1 MTDEIKNILK
11 VVPQDPGCYMFMD
24 DKGTVIYVGK
34 AKNLKR
40 RVSSYFNKNH
50 DSVKTRVLVKN
61 IRNIKYVVVNSEE
74 DTFLLENNLIKE
86 LQPRYNVLLKDDKSY
101 PYIVVKNEYFPRVLK
116 TRNVVKDGS
125 KYFGPYTSV
134 QAVDALIDMVRKV
147 YRIRTCRLK
156 LTPEDI
162 AEGKFDLCLQYHIKM
177 CDAPCVGYISLEDYN
192 KNIEEVIEILKGNV
206 SLIEKKIY
214 DRMMMLSEQMRF
226 EEANELKRK
235 LQLISSFR
243 EKSQVVSSINYN
255 IDIFSYD
262 EDDKSAFVNYL
273 HVVSGAI
280 TQAYTFEYKKKLD
293 ETPEELLAMGIVEMR
308 QRFGSES
315 REIVVP
321 FIPNL
326 VMSNIEITI
335 PQRGDKR
342 KLLDLSIKNVK
353 QYKFD
358 KRKKAEM
365 LNPEQ
370 RTTRILKTAQK
381 DLHLKELPIHI
392 ECFDN
397 SNIQGTN
404 PVAACVVFKK
414 AKPSKKDYR
423 HFNIKTVQGPD
434 DYASMAE
441 IIHRR
446 YSRVLNEG
454 LELPQLIVIDGGKGQ
469 LGVAVKTLQKIGIYG
484 KVAIIGIAERLEEIY
499 FPGDS
504 IPLFIDKNSETLK
517 LIQQIRDEAHRF
529 GLKHHRQKR
538 SKAQVTSELDN
549 INGIGQV
556 TKKALISHFK
566 SIKRIKEADLNEII
580 NVIGKS
586 KGQIIWDWIN
596 STPPSP
602 HPTTLD
608 YLKIKHNVITILG
621 NNVFN
626 KYFC

>member
-1 MTDEIKNILK
+1 MNDNIKNTLAVI
-11 VVPQDPGCYMFMD
+11 PHSPGCYMFLD
-24 DKGTVIYVGK
+24 EKETVIYVGK
-34 AKNLKR
+34 AKDLKR

-50 DSVKTRVLVKN
+50 DNIKTRVLVKN
-61 IRNIKYVVVNSEE
+61 IRNIKYVVVNTEE

-101 PYIVVKNEYFPRVLK
+101 PYIVVKNEYFPRVYK
-116 TRNVVKDGS
+116 TRNIVKDGS

-134 QAVDALIDMVRKV
+134 QAVDALLEMLRKV

-156 LTPEDI
+156 LTPEGI
-162 AEGKFDLCLQYHIKM
+162 AAGKFNTCLQFHIKM

-192 KNIEEVIEILKGNV
+192 KNIEEVIEILKGNI
-206 SLIEKKIY
+206 SLIEKKVF
-214 DRMMMLSEQMRF
+214 DRMQFLAEQMRF
-226 EEANELKRK
+226 EDANDLKEK
-235 LQLISSFR
+235 LLLIKRFR
-243 EKSQVVSSINYN
+243 EKSQVVSNIYYN
-255 IDIFSYD
+255 IDVFSYD
-262 EDDKSAFVNYL
+262 EDDKSAFVNYM

-293 ETPEELLAMGIVEMR
+293 ETREELLGMGIVEMR
-308 QRFGSES
+308 QRFNSES

-321 FIPNL
+321 FIPEL
-326 VMSNIEITI
+326 KMKDVEITI

-342 KLLDLSIKNVK
+342 KLLNLSIKNVK

-358 KRKKAEM
+358 RLKKAEM

-370 RTTRILKTAQK
+370 RVTRILKRAQK
-381 DLHLKELPIHI
+381 DLHLKEMPLHI

-404 PVAACVVFKK
+404 PVAACVVFKR

-441 IIHRR
+441 ILERR

-454 LELPQLIVIDGGKGQ
+454 LPLPQLIVIDGGKGQ
-469 LGVAVKTLQKIGIYG
+469 LGVAVETLQKIGIYG
-484 KVAIIGIAERLEEIY
+484 KVAVIGIAERLEEIY

-504 IPLFIDKNSETLK
+504 VPLYIDKNSETLK
-517 LIQQIRDEAHRF
+517 LIQQLRDEAHRF

-538 SKAQVTSELDN
+538 SKAQVSSELDN
-549 INGIGQV
+549 INGIGPT
-556 TKKALISHFK
+556 TKKKLIGHFR
-566 SIKRIKEADLNEII
+566 SIKRIKEASKEEI
-580 NVIGKS
+580 VELIGNS
-586 KGQIIWDWIN
+586 KGNIIWNWIH
-596 STPPSP
+596 S
-602 HPTTLD
+602 
-608 YLKIKHNVITILG
+608 
-621 NNVFN
+621 
-626 KYFC
+626 

>member
-262 EDDKSAFVNYL
+262 EDEKSAFVNYL

-602 HPTTLD
+602 TPPL
-608 YLKIKHNVITILG
+608 
-621 NNVFN
+621 
-626 KYFC
+626 

>member
-101 PYIVVKNEYFPRVLK
+101 PHIVVKNEYFPRVLK

-596 STPPSP
+596 STPHSP
-602 HPTTLD
+602 TPPL
-608 YLKIKHNVITILG
+608 
-621 NNVFN
+621 
-626 KYFC
+626 

>member
-1 MTDEIKNILK
+1 MTDEIKDILK

-101 PYIVVKNEYFPRVLK
+101 PYIVVKNEYFPRVFK

-134 QAVDALIDMVRKV
+134 QAVDTLIDMVRKV
-147 YRIRTCRLK
+147 YKIRTCRLK
-156 LTPEDI
+156 LTPEGI

-214 DRMMMLSEQMRF
+214 DRMMILSEQMRF

-308 QRFGSES
+308 QRFDSES

-321 FIPNL
+321 FIPDL

-381 DLHLKELPIHI
+381 DLRLKELPIHI

-454 LELPQLIVIDGGKGQ
+454 LPLPQLIVIDGGKGQ

-549 INGIGQV
+549 INGIGPV

-602 HPTTLD
+602 TPPL
-608 YLKIKHNVITILG
+608 
-621 NNVFN
+621 
-626 KYFC
+626 

>member
-1 MTDEIKNILK
+1 MTDEIKNTLAI
-11 VVPQDPGCYMFMD
+11 VPHSPGCYMFLD
-24 DKGTVIYVGK
+24 SKGTVIYVGK
-34 AKNLKR
+34 AKDLKR
-40 RVSSYFNKNH
+40 RVSSYFNKTH

-61 IRNIKYVVVNSEE
+61 IRGIKYVVVNSEE

-101 PYIVVKNEYFPRVLK
+101 PYIVVKNEFFPRVYK
-116 TRNVVKDGS
+116 TRNIVKDGS
-125 KYFGPYTSV
+125 RYFGPYTSV
-134 QAVDALIDMVRKV
+134 QAVDTLIELLRKM
-147 YRIRTCRLK
+147 YHIRTCRLK
-156 LTPEDI
+156 LNPEDI
-162 AEGKFDLCLQYHIKM
+162 RAGKFDTCLQFHIKM
-177 CDAPCVGYISLEDYN
+177 CDAPCVGKVLIEDYN
-192 KNIEEVIEILKGNV
+192 KNIEEVIEILKGNI
-206 SLIEKKIY
+206 SLIEKKIF
-214 DRMMMLSEQMRF
+214 DRMQFLSEQMRF
-226 EEANELKRK
+226 EDANELKEK
-235 LQLISSFR
+235 LLLIKSFK
-243 EKSQVVSSINYN
+243 EKSQVVSNINYN
-255 IDIFSYD
+255 IDVFSYD
-262 EDDKSAFVNYL
+262 EDEKSAFVNYL

-280 TQAYTFEYKKKLD
+280 TQAYTFEYRKKLD
-293 ETPEELLAMGIVEMR
+293 ETKEELLGMGIIEMR

-321 FIPNL
+321 FIPEL
-326 VMSNIEITI
+326 VMSNVEITI

-370 RTTRILKTAQK
+370 RVTRILKRAQK
-381 DLHLKELPIHI
+381 DLHLKEMPMHI

-404 PVAACVVFKK
+404 PVAACVVFKR

-441 IIHRR
+441 IIERR

-454 LELPQLIVIDGGKGQ
+454 QQLPQLIVIDGGKGQ
-469 LGVAVKTLQKIGIYG
+469 LGVAVETMQKIGIYG
-484 KVAIIGIAERLEEIY
+484 KVAVIGIAERLEEIY

-504 IPLFIDKNSETLK
+504 VPLYIDKNSETLK

-538 SKAQVTSELDN
+538 SKAQVVSELDN
-549 INGIGQV
+549 VKGIGPV
-556 TKKALISHFK
+556 TKKKLLSHFK
-566 SIKRIKEADLNEII
+566 SIKRIKQAKQEDIFEL
-580 NVIGKS
+580 IGKS
-586 KGQIIWDWIN
+586 KGEIIWEWIN
-596 STPPSP
+596 NPSP
-602 HPTTLD
+602 TPS
-608 YLKIKHNVITILG
+608 K
-621 NNVFN
+621 
-626 KYFC
+626 